1 MTAPPTPLPA
11 NLRSLTAKTTV
22 KVALG
27 LVAIKSITFLVT
39 NSSGILGSAA
49 DSLFDVCASL
59 LVLWAIL
66 EAERPADADHPW
78 GHGKAEGLASLFQGV
93 LVMTAGL
100 GLVAHTITR
109 FFNSNDDGFRM
120 PALGI
125 VVMLVSSVATIWLV
139 NNLKRTAS
147 KTNSPALAADSKH
160 YTSDLLI
167 NLSVIAGL
175 ATGFFIED
183 RWPDLV
189 IGICIALIILNSSRE
204 IILSSIEILMDRGLK
219 AKESRAILDAVQQFA
234 PCVAGFHDLRSR
246 RSGADI
252 FIELHLDLT
261 RDLSFV
267 EAHDLSEDVGEAIRR
282 KLTNAT
288 ITVHA
293 DPL

>member
-27 LVAIKSITFLVT
+27 LVVIKGITFLVT

-78 GHGKAEGLASLFQGV
+78 GHGKAEGLASLFQGILILATGV
-93 LVMTAGL
+93 
-100 GLVAHTITR
+100 GLVAHTVMR
-109 FFNSNDDGFRM
+109 FFKDDDDGFQL
-120 PALGI
+120 PIVGV
-125 VVMLVSSVATIWLV
+125 VVMIISSIATLWLV
-139 NNLKRTAS
+139 RQLKSTAK
-147 KTNSPALAADSKH
+147 KTNSPALAADSQH

-167 NLSVIAGL
+167 NLSVIIGL
-175 ATGFFIED
+175 ILGSFLDA

-189 IGICIALIILNSSRE
+189 IALCIALIILNSARE
-204 IILSSIEILMDRGLK
+204 IFVSSIEILMDRGLE
-219 AKESRAILDAVQQFA
+219 AKESHAILAAVQNFH
-234 PCVAGFHDLRSR
+234 PRVAGFHDLRSR

-252 FIELHLDLT
+252 FIELHLDLA